1 MESIHNLSLFL
12 FHDTMCNA
20 LSGNEALKTA
30 THNTG
35 FPTGLP
41 PALKS
46 CHRIGCGADSAS
58 ITANTVARI

>member
-1 MESIHNLSLFL
+1 MRSVE
-12 FHDTMCNA
+12 MRPY
-20 LSGNEALKTA
+20 LKTA

-35 FPTGLP
+35 FPTGL

>member
-1 MESIHNLSLFL
+1 
-12 FHDTMCNA
+12 MCNA